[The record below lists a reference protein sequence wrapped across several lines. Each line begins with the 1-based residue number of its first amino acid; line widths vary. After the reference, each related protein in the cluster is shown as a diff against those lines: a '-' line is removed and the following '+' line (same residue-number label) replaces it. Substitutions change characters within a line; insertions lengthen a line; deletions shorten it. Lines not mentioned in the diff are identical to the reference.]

1 MSLIKP
7 LINGHM
13 YQFSSIVLT
22 VRGVPFPFITA
33 VNYESTN
40 ESSMFYGTSK
50 TPIGQ
55 TKGNVSHTGSLTIP
69 ATQRDALL
77 ALVTGAGARG
87 WADTPFTVTVSYAEE
102 GEPVSTDILEG
113 CRISKVGH
121 AYQQGNEPLSIDLEL
136 TVPTILL
143 GNGMFRPFTDA
154 V

>member
-22 VRGVPFPFITA
+22 VDGVPFPYVTA

-55 TKGNVSHTGSLTIP
+55 TKGNVSHTGSITIP
-69 ATQRDALL
+69 AAQRDALL
-77 ALVTGAGARG
+77 ALVTKAGAKG
-87 WADTPFTVTVSYAEE
+87 WADSPLVITVSYAEE
-102 GEPVSTDILEG
+102 GEPVTTDIIEG
-113 CRISKVGH
+113 ARISSIGQAH
-121 AYQQGNEPLSIDLEL
+121 SQGNEPLSIDIGL
-136 TVPTILL
+136 TVPTILY
-143 GNGMFRPFTDA
+143 GNGIFRPFTDA

>member
-22 VRGVPFPFITA
+22 VNGVPFDAVTA

-50 TPIGQ
+50 TPIAQ
-55 TKGNVSHTGSLTIP
+55 TKGNVSHTGSITIP
-69 ATQRDALL
+69 ADRRDALL
-77 ALVTGAGARG
+77 ALVTHGGTKG
-87 WADTPFTVTVSYAEE
+87 WADSPFVVTVSYAEE
-102 GEPVSTDILEG
+102 GEPMTTDVLDGVRLTKI
-113 CRISKVGH
+113 GH
-121 AYQQGNEPLSIDLEL
+121 AHSQGNEPLSIDLEL
-136 TVPTILL
+136 SVPTIVY
-143 GNGMFRPFTDA
+143 GNGLFRAFTDA

>member
-22 VRGVPFPFITA
+22 ARGVPFPFVSA

-55 TKGNVSHTGSLTIP
+55 TKGNVSHTASITIP
-69 ATQRDALL
+69 ATQRDAFL
-77 ALVTGAGARG
+77 ALVSSAGAKG
-87 WADTPFTVTVSYAEE
+87 IFDSPFTITVSYAEE
-102 GEPVSTDILEG
+102 GEPVVTDVIDG
-113 CRISKVGH
+113 ARISSIGQS
-121 AYQQGNEPLSIDLEL
+121 YQQGNEPLSIDISL
-136 TVPTILL
+136 TVPTIIY
-143 GNGMFRPFTDA
+143 GNGLFRSFTDA
-154 V
+154 I